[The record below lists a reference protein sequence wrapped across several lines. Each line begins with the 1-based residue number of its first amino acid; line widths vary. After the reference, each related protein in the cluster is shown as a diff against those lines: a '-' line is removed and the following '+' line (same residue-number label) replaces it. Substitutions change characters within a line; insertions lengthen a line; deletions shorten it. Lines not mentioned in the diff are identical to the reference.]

1 MTSTMKK
8 TFTARASVIIDA
20 PAQKVWEALTRP
32 EIIKKYF
39 FGTDTVTDWK
49 VGGPIQFSGEFNGK
63 SYKDRGTVLEV
74 DPGTLVRYQYW
85 SSLSGLP
92 DVPENYLTIS
102 YFLTELDSKT
112 RLDISQ
118 ENVKNELVRDHSEE
132 NWRKVLSNLKRMI
145 ENNAKVLAF

>member
-1 MTSTMKK
+1 MKK
-8 TFTARASVIIDA
+8 NFTAHASVMIDA
-20 PAQKVWEALTRP
+20 PAEKVWDALTRP

-63 SYKDRGTVLEV
+63 RYKDRGTVMAFE
-74 DPGTLVRYQYW
+74 PHTLIRYQYW

-92 DVPENYLTIS
+92 DEPENYLTIS
-102 YFLTELDSKT
+102 YFLTEIESKT

-118 ENVKNELVRDHSEE
+118 ENVRNELARDHSEE
-132 NWRKVLSNLKRMI
+132 NWRKVLANLKRVV
-145 ENNAKVLAF
+145 EDNARVLAF